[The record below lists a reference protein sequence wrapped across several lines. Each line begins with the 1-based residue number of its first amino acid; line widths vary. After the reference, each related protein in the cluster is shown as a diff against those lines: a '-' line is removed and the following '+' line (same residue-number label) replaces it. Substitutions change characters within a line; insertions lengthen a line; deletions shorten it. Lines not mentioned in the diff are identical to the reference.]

1 VVVVVVVVG
10 GGAGTVVV
18 VSCVLVVVL
27 VGAEPQ
33 PASAMQAIRATP
45 EVRGKR
51 VVLLNIMLILI
62 VEE

>member
-10 GGAGTVVV
+10 GGAGMLVV

-33 PASAMQAIRATP
+33 PASAMQAISATP
-45 EVRGKR
+45 DVRVKR
-51 VVLLNIMLILI
+51 DVLLNIMKVLMA
-62 VEE
+62 